1 MTENL
6 SDIWQSVIE
15 SLYHSN
21 DKTRLRIVRGTD
33 IDIEH
38 MDVLDGALYFAYNT
52 GKIYLDKAITL
63 EDGTTE
69 VRRFQMSSVS
79 SGAGSA
85 GYLYAN
91 ASLNLSTLE
100 KVNPDLPPIDDPQYY
115 IYRSAFEGDLQSLPD
130 IDTLIINSDG
140 QFFRVREK
148 QGLEDRVIAD
158 LIASAGGGGGSGGGT
173 VADDLS
179 LAPGNGWNNGR
190 TFIYGQSLSLT
201 LIPHAD
207 RSNNVEMSIYIYDN
221 QHSSVVLN
229 KVYTQASDETF
240 VFDTSILPESTNL
253 SIRISLGTTPEGEGL
268 NPTSRMYNAQK
279 PTYTYSQIK
288 VVEMGVAKDI
298 SSVTSAY
305 YTGISS
311 LTFTVIGDSN
321 EVVVTPHLFIDGDE
335 ISSSD
340 HRLAPFLLSSS
351 KKTLTLPRQ
360 VHGVH
365 TVEIYLTTVLDGVQ
379 LRTDSINYELAWI
392 DNSSDVPLIWF
403 ESLPETVINYD
414 NVIIKYQV
422 YNPTT
427 EANHTTAT
435 VNLLQERTP
444 IPNSP
449 IAVSYN
455 QNQWLEWDISSLY
468 KINGIADTVNNFSI
482 ACGAVRRD
490 FSFIVTSK
498 GARELGLVN
507 ENSLALNL
515 SSAGRSNNE
524 DVSVRNSWSYTN
536 LNIDPPE
543 TYSTNFINFNW
554 FNNGWKD
561 DNNGLGAYLSVANGA
576 SATIGFKPIEL
587 NGSSS
592 TTIEMRFRVR
602 NIQEYSTLVTTIAR
616 YNVEE
621 DPNNAYTVD
630 EIERGYYSK
639 YTGTLISTGSYYKQ
653 TQSGSTINYIKL
665 TQADFIDPN
674 TGNPIEAD
682 GEGKF
687 TLIGTSEAIYLY
699 QNFKYTMKYD
709 VDGNPEMNEAKSTK
723 EVISDKGVCFKYFDG
738 AGYGF
743 CIGTQEAFFK
753 SRSGVANVRYK
764 EDEVINI
771 TFAIAGGENAHNLY
785 IYLNGIL
792 SGAINLG
799 VNGSDIESINTN
811 MFQIN
816 SKYCDFDLYK
826 LRIYNTYLTMPE
838 VIHNY
843 ISDTRSTDLYDQNQ
857 LTDARDGTSLLY
869 SKVIQYN
876 QSIIE
881 ENSAVT
887 GRTAVNNYLSKL
899 TMPYA
904 VIQTIDNIAMLNL
917 ARPEDLGSV
926 SPDDDRLPY
935 IKEGGNRYVKITF
948 INPALDEALDKN
960 IITEDFYY
968 THSPSYEAVGVDINV
983 QGTSSQAYPRRNYKT
998 KFKPATKSAPSGY
1011 AGGDEYPWGW
1021 RYLKGSKAGGKC
1033 KKWNMDNTDCATTKF
1048 TWKIDYMESSG
1059 SYNTGFANLVGNNM
1073 YSKHPLEYYNFGD
1086 EVDAHNYRTS
1096 VYGFPV
1102 MVFHK
1107 HSQESDLEKYGTKNE
1122 ADVYTYIGRY
1132 NLNLDKSANE
1142 FYGFEIEK
1150 EHPFVNKEWSEEVEE
1165 DGETITVEHHHPYI
1179 SEVAECWEL
1188 RDNQGTWTSFKY
1200 PGSEAREDGFGTLQD
1215 GSEQLEVIK
1224 HFEVRYNADG
1234 DPIEFCYKLD
1244 NANEAGANAVETSDG
1259 VIDLS
1264 SASNMRDYL
1273 RRKHHNLEIL
1283 FDWLDSTDTSV
1294 VPATDT
1300 GVPLSAAEQ
1309 ARKFDDSIKYMVE
1322 TVENNGVKE
1331 TWFVNSE
1338 GTHIYKMP
1346 TEKDS
1351 EGNIILHKDAAG
1363 YLLDDNDQP
1372 LTQCIAPTNYTGTVR
1387 SFNIKV
1393 SYNTDCAG
1401 YRLHK
1406 FKEEFSKHLNLEYCI
1421 IYFILTEL
1429 LLCYDSRGKNMM
1441 IATWGPQEVG
1451 GDYIWF
1457 PIFYDID
1464 TQLGLN
1470 NIGAVLWDYN
1480 ADATLDGD
1488 FSTANSVLWVNLW
1501 AAFRTT
1507 IESTYRT
1514 LRSGKL
1520 TETNIEGAYLCDPAV
1535 FTNSYAMK
1543 GVRPIIALGLDE
1555 YYKYILPGLNTGIQ
1569 YQEEPWKAVRYG
1581 GFITTEGKWSTNAGY
1596 LYTCQGDRKLSRE
1609 LLIRNRLNYLDSW
1622 WLAGNYIAAAVKD
1635 GIMIRANANDLNTS
1649 DTFLDQTMV
1658 QENVTGYEKTAY
1670 PLKYFDATPQF
1681 KITPFL
1687 SQYVTV
1693 FYDED
1698 PIVPSQKYNG
1708 IDPVIT
1714 NTTPS
1719 VENGYRAIHPYNEQ
1733 LTYIPGGDFIS
1744 SLGDLSLKYP
1754 SHFTLGTGKRL
1765 LDVTLGS
1772 DIPGY
1777 RNNLLGQGEG
1787 TFNLNAGASSANKK
1801 GLLQKIILTG
1811 VSGLNSSIDIVT
1823 AEKLKEFRALG
1834 TGITGVTFASGAP
1847 LDIVHLPATVQG
1859 LSLTEA
1865 KNLKNIITA
1874 QPVVMNKISGNEL
1887 DHTATYEYKDRN
1899 DYLGLYIQNLTD
1911 YNPSDTSVLKFTK
1924 LNIIADS
1931 LGYDSYKIM
1940 DNMIKW
1946 RIKDAAASSDRDKPL
1961 DLTITGVDWC
1971 PYTLIESSTI
1981 PEDNALYY
1989 KATDHGTFE
1998 EYYYNPSKYNE
2009 FMRLRRNEKLFT
2021 LDPAKDAKKDF
2032 ITSLE
2037 YLDLFIAD
2045 HTRNNAT
2052 YNGIEC
2058 RYRADNSTK
2067 YEIPN
2072 IQGIMF
2078 VNNDENHPILE
2089 TDLDKETGKYPTK
2102 FPNLTIYAKYITPS
2116 YIAKFIQEDDVGR
2129 EAEFWLKRIS
2139 TDSANLVAPY
2149 PSTIPL
2155 KQNYDFLGWS
2165 LSAENYDSNNNPI
2178 LENLVISY
2186 DYDTETLTP
2195 VYDYASRCTF
2205 SNENNIITFYAV
2217 FGLHKYAMRF
2227 FNTIY
2232 DSEPLITVRQTFST
2246 IPGINEPNI
2255 VPSLTTS
2262 NLDLT
2267 ETYKWLG
2274 WAQMNN
2280 PDVTVDLNTITPI
2293 FDIDFVARYQKVSV
2307 YDNVMSQADIDK
2319 YLIYGKVQSSDPG
2332 YAIGLN
2338 PNYQLTGKIT
2348 LPTTINGVPVTRI
2361 GYSQASFQGDY
2372 GQNHKITHIFWD
2384 LNNRALQYIGAAC
2397 FQNSTDLVYYEQ
2409 PSTCRIISE
2418 AAFNGCSKLG
2428 TEDSG
2433 VCLTEILRPITQIT
2447 GGYIFQGIGYQQ
2459 EHKPDLVLPGHSYDI
2474 LANYAFGGMSYTPH
2488 VFIGSDAAGAED
2500 PCMWENM
2507 VNGTS
2512 PIITTNSDLF
2522 TDLNSGL
2529 GPPDITIYTSN
2540 GSALSFD
2547 VRDYF
2552 GIESAS
2558 SSSVSYSSAYNS

>member
-6 SDIWQSVIE
+6 SDIWQSVIQ
-15 SLYHSN
+15 SLYRDQN
-21 DKTRLRIVRGTD
+21 KTRLQVVRGTD
-33 IDIEH
+33 INIEH
-38 MDVLDGALYFAYNT
+38 TPVQDGVLYFAYNT
-52 GKIYLDKAITL
+52 GKIYLDKEIEL
-63 EDGTTE
+63 EDGSRE
-69 VRRFQMSSVS
+69 VRRFQMSSAA

-91 ASLNLSTLE
+91 ADMNANTLV
-100 KVNPDLPPIDDPQYY
+100 KVEPDLPPDDDPQYY
-115 IYRSAFEGDLQSLPD
+115 IYRSAFEGDLASLPD

-158 LIASAGGGGGSGGGT
+158 LIASAGGTGGGGGGSY
-173 VADDLS
+173 ADDLS
-179 LAPGNGWNNGR
+179 LTPGNGWNNGR
-190 TFIYGQSLSLT
+190 TFIYGQSLKLT
-201 LIPHAD
+201 LLPHAD
-207 RSNNVEMSIYIYDN
+207 RSNNVEMSIYVYDN
-221 QHSSVVLN
+221 QHQSVVLN
-229 KVYTQASDETF
+229 KVYTQPNDETF
-240 VFDTSILPESTNL
+240 IFDTNTLPESTNL

-288 VVEMGVAKDI
+288 VVEMSVAKDI

-305 YTGISS
+305 YTGTSTLS
-311 LTFTVIGDSN
+311 FTVIGDASD
-321 EVVVTPHLFIDGDE
+321 VTVTPHLFIDGEE
-335 ISSSD
+335 IGSAQ
-340 HRLAPFLLSSS
+340 HRLMPFALSSS
-351 KKTLTLPRQ
+351 KKTLTLPKQ
-360 VHGVH
+360 MHGVH
-365 TVEIYLTTVLDGVQ
+365 NVEIYLTTVLDGIQ
-379 LRTDSINYELAWI
+379 LRTDSIYYELAWV
-392 DNSSDVPLIWF
+392 DSSSDVPLIWF
-403 ESLPETVINYD
+403 DSLPDTVVNYD

-422 YNPTT
+422 YNPVS

-435 VNLLQERTP
+435 VNLLKEREA

-449 IAVSYN
+449 ISITYN
-455 QNQWLEWDISSLY
+455 QNTWIEWDISSLY
-468 KINGIADTVNNFSI
+468 HINGIEDTVNNFSI

-490 FSFIVTSK
+490 FSFIVTSR
-498 GARELGLVN
+498 GARDLGLVN
-507 ENSLALNL
+507 ENSLVLNL

-524 DVSVRNSWSYTN
+524 DIAVRSTWAYTDAN
-536 LNIDPPE
+536 TST
-543 TYSTNFINFNW
+543 TYGTTFTNFNW

-561 DNNGLGAYLSVANGA
+561 DNSGLGAYLSVANGA
-576 SATIGFKPIEL
+576 SATIDFKPIEL
-587 NGSSS
+587 NGASS
-592 TTIEMRFRVR
+592 TTIELRFRVR

-621 DPNNAYTVD
+621 DPNNAYTLD
-630 EIERGYYSK
+630 EIEQGYYSQ
-639 YTGTLISTGSYYKQ
+639 YSGVLSAIGSYYKAVE
-653 TQSGSTINYIKL
+653 SDSATIYTKI
-665 TQADFIDPN
+665 TAADFIDPN
-674 TGNPIEAD
+674 TGDPVEMD
-682 GEGKF
+682 GSGKY
-687 TLIGTSEAIYLY
+687 TLIGTSEPIYLY
-699 QNFKYTMKYD
+699 ENHKYTMKYD
-709 VDGNPEMNEAKSTK
+709 EDGNPEMNEAKSTK
-723 EVISDKGVCFKYFDG
+723 EVISDKGVCCKYFD
-738 AGYGF
+738 ASGYGF

-771 TFAIAGGENAHNLY
+771 TFAIAGGDNAHNLY

-792 SGAINLG
+792 SGAINLSA
-799 VNGSDIESINTN
+799 NGADIESISSNA
-811 MFQIN
+811 FQIN
-816 SKYCDFDLYK
+816 STYCDFDLYK
-826 LRIYNTYLTMPE
+826 LRVYSTYLSMPE

-843 ISDTRSTDLYDQNQ
+843 LSDMRNIELYDQNQ
-857 LTDARDGTSLLY
+857 LTDPRDATNLLY
-869 SKVIQYN
+869 NKVVQYN
-876 QSIIE
+876 QDIID

-887 GRTAVNNYLSKL
+887 GRTAVNNYISKL

-904 VIQTIDNIAMLNL
+904 VIQTIDNIASLNL
-917 ARPEDLGSV
+917 SRPEDLGGV

-948 INPALDEALDKN
+948 INPALDEALDKG

-998 KFKPATKSAPSGY
+998 KFKSATKKAPANY
-1011 AGGDEYPWGW
+1011 NGGEEYPWGW
-1021 RYLKGSKAGGKC
+1021 RYLKGSKAGKSI
-1033 KKWNMDNTDCATTKF
+1033 KTWNMDNTDCATSKF

-1059 SYNTGFANLVGNNM
+1059 TYNTGFANLVGNNM
-1073 YSKHPLEYYNFGD
+1073 YSKHPLEYYNFSD
-1086 EVDAHNYRTS
+1086 VNATNYRTS

-1107 HSQESDLEKYGTKNE
+1107 HSQEEDLEKYGTKNE
-1122 ADVYTYIGRY
+1122 TDVYTYIGRY
-1132 NLNLDKSANE
+1132 NMNLDKSANE
-1142 FYGFEIEK
+1142 FYGFEVK
-1150 EHPFVNKEWSEEVEE
+1150 EEQPFVDREWE
-1165 DGETITVEHHHPYI
+1165 ETITNDDETTTVIQHHHPTI
-1179 SEVAECWEL
+1179 ADVAECWEL

-1200 PGSEAREDGFGTLQD
+1200 PGVEARQSGFATLQD
-1215 GSEQLEVIK
+1215 GSEQFEVIK
-1224 HFEVRYNADG
+1224 HFEVRYNADA
-1234 DPIEFCYKLD
+1234 DPIEFCYKLT
-1244 NANEAGANAVETSDG
+1244 NAQEVGANAVETSTG
-1259 VIDLS
+1259 VEDLS
-1264 SASNMRDYL
+1264 SVSNMHDFL
-1273 RRKHHNLEIL
+1273 RRKHRNLEVL
-1283 FDWLDSTDTSV
+1283 FNWLDSTDTSA

-1300 GVPLSAAEQ
+1300 GAPLPQAERERQ
-1309 ARKFDDSIKYMVE
+1309 FDDSIKYMIE
-1322 TVENNGVKE
+1322 TIENNGEKE
-1331 TWFVNSE
+1331 TWFVNAA
-1338 GTHIYKMP
+1338 GVHVYQMP
-1346 TEKDS
+1346 TEKDAQ
-1351 EGNIILHKDAAG
+1351 GNIIFNKNEAG
-1363 YLLDDNDQP
+1363 YLLDDNNQP
-1372 LTQCIAPTNYTGTVR
+1372 LTECIAAANYTGTVR

-1441 IATWGPQEVG
+1441 IASWGPQEQG

-1480 ADATLDGD
+1480 ADATLDGN

-1569 YQEEPWKAVRYG
+1569 YQEQPWKAVRYG
-1581 GFITTEGKWSTNAGY
+1581 GFITTEGKWSTNTGY

-1649 DTFLDQTMV
+1649 DTFLDQSLV

-1698 PIVPSQKYNG
+1698 PIIPSQKYNG
-1708 IDPVIT
+1708 IDPVVT

-1772 DIPGY
+1772 DVPGY

-1811 VSGLNSSIDIVT
+1811 ISGLNSSLDIVT
-1823 AEKLKEFRALG
+1823 AEKLQEFRALG

-1847 LDIVHLPATVQG
+1847 LDIVHLPKTVQG

-1865 KNLKNIITA
+1865 KNLKSIITTK
-1874 QPVVMNKISGNEL
+1874 PVVMNLVSGDAQ
-1887 DHTATYEYKDRN
+1887 DHSAIYQYKDRN
-1899 DYLGLYIQNLTD
+1899 EYLGLYIENLTD
-1911 YNPSDTSVLKFTK
+1911 YNPSDTSELKFTK

-1931 LGYDSYKIM
+1931 LGYDSYKLM

-1946 RIKDAAASSDRDKPL
+1946 RIKEVNHGRDKPL
-1961 DLTITGVDWC
+1961 DLTLTGVDWC
-1971 PYTLIESSTI
+1971 PYDVIDKSTI
-1981 PEDNALYY
+1981 PEEGALYY

-1998 EYYYNPSKYNE
+1998 EYYYNASKYNE
-2009 FMRLRRNEKLFT
+2009 FIRLRRNEKLFVLNT
-2021 LDPAKDAKKDF
+2021 NKNVKKDY

-2045 HTRNNAT
+2045 HTRNNAV
-2052 YNGIEC
+2052 YNGSDC
-2058 RYRADNSTK
+2058 KYRADNSTR

-2072 IQGIMF
+2072 IQGIMY
-2078 VNNDENHPILE
+2078 VENDENNPILE
-2089 TDLDKETGKYPTK
+2089 TDLDKETGKYPTR

-2116 YIAKFIQEDDVGR
+2116 YVAKFIQEDDVGR
-2129 EAEFWLKRIS
+2129 ENEYWIKRVS

-2149 PSTIPL
+2149 PQTIPI

-2165 LSAENYDSNNNPI
+2165 LEAENYDSNGNPI
-2178 LENLVISY
+2178 TSNLVITY
-2186 DYDTETLTP
+2186 NYDTETLTP
-2195 VYDYASRCTF
+2195 AGDFASRCTF

-2217 FGLHKYAMRF
+2217 FGLHKYVMRF
-2227 FNTIY
+2227 FNTIS
-2232 DSEPLITVRQTFST
+2232 DEEPIAVVRQTFST
-2246 IPGINEPNI
+2246 QPGIDEPTI
-2255 VPSLTTS
+2255 VPSLITG

-2267 ETYKWLG
+2267 ETFKWLG
-2274 WAQMNN
+2274 WAQMSN
-2280 PDVTVDLNTITPI
+2280 PETRVDLSTITPI
-2293 FDIDFVARYQKVSV
+2293 FDIDFVAIYQKVSV

-2319 YLIYGKVQSSDPG
+2319 YLICEQVANG

-2338 PNYQLTGKIT
+2338 PNYQLSGKIT
-2348 LPTTINGVPVTRI
+2348 LPTVINGIPVVKLGTSA
-2361 GYSQASFQGDY
+2361 YSFRGGNNTQHQIS
-2372 GQNHKITHIFWD
+2372 HIFWD
-2384 LNNRALQYIGAAC
+2384 LNNRALEQIGASC
-2397 FQNSTDLVYYEQ
+2397 FYGSSSLVYYEQ
-2409 PSTCRIISE
+2409 PDTCRILSE
-2418 AAFNGCSKLG
+2418 KAFQDCPKLG
-2428 TEDSG
+2428 IEDNG
-2433 VCLTEILRPITQIT
+2433 ECITKILEPITQIT
-2447 GGYIFQGIGYQQ
+2447 GAGYVFQSLGYQQ
-2459 EHKPDLVLPGHSYDI
+2459 SIRVTVVIPGHSYDT
-2474 LANYAFGGMSYTPH
+2474 LTTNAFGGMYYTTH
-2488 VFIGSDAAGAED
+2488 VQVGRPND
-2500 PCMWENM
+2500 PCTWEDM
-2507 VNGTS
+2507 LGTAL
-2512 PIITTNSDLF
+2512 TENSDVF
-2522 TDLNSGL
+2522 SSLNSRVGDA
-2529 GPPDITIYTSN
+2529 DIVIYTRDGN
-2540 GSALSFD
+2540 DLSFD
-2547 VRDYF
+2547 YREYF
-2552 GIESAS
+2552 GLDSAS
-2558 SSSVSYSSAYNS
+2558 DTVSVINAYV